1 MDKRTQRGSKLLWV
15 ALEPHEVRDASDEL
29 ARQVN
34 YLREAKDNHKHEKK
48 LMKEKEDDLQTEIV
62 RLAELVS
69 VKGQERLVDIEDIY
83 DYDRLTVATV
93 RLDTGQQVA
102 ERTMTYEERQ
112 MPLQLPPPAAA
123 PVEEPPSPEQVAEA
137 GEPGHADVKEDP
149 NVH

>member
-48 LMKEKEDDLQTEIV
+48 LMKEKEDDLQAEIV
-62 RLAELVS
+62 RLAEL
-69 VKGQERLVDIEDIY
+69 DIEDIY

-149 NVH
+149 KVH